1 MDKRVSISL
10 IYDKI
15 YVNLNRKGFV
25 MGKNGFVH
33 LHVHTEYSLLDG
45 STRIGDLL
53 DRTRELGMDAI
64 AITDHGAMFGVVDF
78 YKKAKARGIKPIL
91 GSEVY
96 VAINKYTEREQKDKN
111 QYHLVLLAANNTGY
125 RNLMKIVSEGYIN
138 GFYYKPRVDHDV
150 LKKHSE
156 GIIALS
162 ACLAGEV
169 QHHLLN
175 GNYEK
180 AKEIALK
187 YNNIF
192 GQDNFFLELQDHG
205 LREQKEVN
213 RLLIRLSEETGIP
226 LVATNDVHYLRK
238 EDAVV
243 HDVLLCVQTGK
254 TVDDEDRMKF
264 PTNEFYLKSYEEMEE
279 LFGFKKEA
287 LENTV
292 WIAERCNVTLDFD
305 TLHLPEYKVPEGYT
319 NIEYLKKLCIEGLKR
334 RYGNITPEIEE
345 RFNFEFNTIVNM
357 GYVDYFLIVW
367 DFIKYAKDN
376 GIMVGP
382 GRGSAAGSIVSYALG
397 IIDIDPLEYD
407 LLFERFLNPERV
419 SMPDIDIDF
428 CYERREEVIDYVVK
442 KYGSDRVAQI
452 CTFGTMAARGAI
464 RDVGRALNMPYGE
477 VDYIAKQIPME
488 LGMTISKALEV
499 NRTLKEMYD
508 SNDEVRRLID
518 LAMAVEG
525 LPRHTSTHA
534 AGVVIS
540 KEPITN
546 YVPLLRNND
555 AITTQF
561 DMIELEELGLLKM
574 DFLGLRTLTVIRDAV
589 ELIEKNHGVK
599 IDFDNIDYEDPK
611 VLDMFAKGETL
622 GVFQFESAGMRQF
635 LKELKPNRFENLIA
649 ANSLF
654 RPGPMNQIPQYIK
667 NKHNPD
673 QIEYLHPKL
682 KPILEVTYGCIVY
695 QEQVMQIVRDIG
707 GFTMGGAD
715 LLRRAMG
722 KKKMDVMERE
732 RKRFIYG
739 ETDEKGKV
747 TISGAIRNGV
757 DEETAN
763 KIYDLMIDFA
773 KYAFNKSHSA
783 AYAVVAYR
791 TAWLKYYYPVEFMAA
806 LISSVMGDT
815 NSVSL
820 YIREC
825 KRLGI
830 EVLPPDINESYK
842 KFTVVDGKIRFGL
855 MAVKNVGENLIDG
868 IIKAREKGPFKSFTD
883 FCERIENIN
892 PSLMNKRAVES
903 LIKCGAMNSLKGNR
917 AQLLAIFEKT
927 MDSIHN
933 DRKRNLA
940 GQFSFFSKADDS
952 IHEDNLPELR
962 EFPKRNLL
970 AMEKETLGIY
980 ISGHPLEPY
989 EEELRR
995 LTTINISEILQGND
1009 DVVDNM
1015 REDLDGKRVVIGG
1028 IINSK
1033 KNKITKNNNMMAFIT
1048 LEDLYGTIECIVFPA
1063 TYERY
1068 NRLIEEDRIVVIE
1081 GRISTS
1087 EEEEPKII
1095 CEKISPLNRYK
1106 RDKVYLRISKEKP
1119 LDVLEKIKK
1128 ILLKYKGEIPVYVY
1142 MEANK
1147 KTVMAQRDYWVNIEE
1162 EELFKELVE
1171 ILGEEN
1177 IKVS

>member
-1 MDKRVSISL
+1 M
-10 IYDKI
+10 
-15 YVNLNRKGFV
+15 NR
-25 MGKNGFVH
+25 NGFVH

-45 STRIGDLL
+45 SARIGDLL
-53 DRTRELGMDAI
+53 DRTKELGMDTI
-64 AITDHGAMFGVVDF
+64 AITDHGAMFGVIDF
-78 YKKAKARGIKPIL
+78 YKKAKQKGIKPIL

-96 VAINKYTEREQKDKN
+96 VVINKYYEKEQKDKN
-111 QYHLVLLAANNTGY
+111 QYHLVLLAENNVGY
-125 RNLMKIVSEGYIN
+125 KNLMKIVSEGYVK

-150 LKKHSE
+150 LRKYSE

-175 GNYEK
+175 GNYEG
-180 AKEIALK
+180 AKRVALE
-187 YNNIF
+187 YNDIF
-192 GQDNFFLELQDHG
+192 GQNNFFLELQDHG
-205 LREQKEVN
+205 IREQKEVN
-213 RLLIRLSEETGIP
+213 ELLIRLSEETGIP
-226 LVATNDVHYLRK
+226 LVATNDVHYLKK
-238 EDAVV
+238 EDALV
-243 HDVLLCVQTGK
+243 HDVLLCIQTGK
-254 TVDDEDRMKF
+254 TVDDKDRMKF
-264 PTNEFYLKSYEEMEE
+264 PTDEFYLKSCEEMWE
-279 LFGFKKEA
+279 LFDYKKEA

-292 WIAERCNVTLDFD
+292 WIGERCNVTLDFS
-305 TLHLPEYKVPEGYT
+305 TMHLPEYKVPEGYT
-319 NIEYLKKLCIEGLKR
+319 NVEYLRKLCIEGLKK
-334 RYGNITPEIEE
+334 RYNDITPEIEE
-345 RFNFEFNTIVNM
+345 RFDFEFKTIVDM

-367 DFIKYAKDN
+367 DFIKYAKDK

-397 IIDIDPLEYD
+397 IIDIDPLKYD

-428 CYERREEVIDYVVK
+428 CYERREEVIDYVVN

-464 RDVGRALNMPYGE
+464 RDVGRAINMPYGE

-488 LGMTISKALEV
+488 LGMTISKALDV
-499 NRTLKEMYD
+499 NKTLRELYETR
-508 SNDEVRRLID
+508 DEVRKLID
-518 LAMAVEG
+518 LALAVEG

-546 YVPLLRNND
+546 YVPLSRNND

-561 DMIELEELGLLKM
+561 NMIELEELGLLKM

-589 ELIEKNHGVK
+589 ELIERNHGCK
-599 IDFDNIDYEDPK
+599 IDFNAIDYEDPN

-635 LKELKPNRFENLIA
+635 LKELKPNMFENLIA

-654 RPGPMNQIPQYIK
+654 RPGPMNQIPQYIVNK
-667 NKHNPD
+667 NNPEN
-673 QIEYLHPKL
+673 IEYLHPKL

-739 ETDEKGKV
+739 ETDEKGHVIVK
-747 TISGAIRNGV
+747 GAIRNGV
-757 DEETAN
+757 DEKTAN
-763 KIYDLMIDFA
+763 MIYDLMIDFA

-820 YIREC
+820 YIQEC

-855 MAVKNVGENLIDG
+855 MAVKNVGEALIDV
-868 IIKAREKGPFKSFTD
+868 IIEARKSGPFKSFTD
-883 FCERIENIN
+883 FCERIERIN
-892 PSLMNKRAVES
+892 PSIVNKRAVES
-903 LIKCGAMNSLKGNR
+903 LIKCGAMNSLGGNR

-927 MDSIHN
+927 MDSIHAN
-933 DRKRNLA
+933 MKRNLD
-940 GQFSFFSKADDS
+940 GQFSMFED
-952 IHEDNLPELR
+952 INNNICIDNLPDLK
-962 EFPKRNLL
+962 EFPQRNLL
-970 AMEKETLGIY
+970 VMEKETLGIY
-980 ISGHPLEPY
+980 ISGHPLQPY
-989 EEELRR
+989 EDELKRI
-995 LTTINISEILQGND
+995 TTLNTSEILQANEHMEN
-1009 DVVDNM
+1009 NM
-1015 REDLDGKRVVIGG
+1015 SENLDGKRVVIGG

-1033 KNKITKNNNMMAFIT
+1033 KNKITKNNNMMAFID

-1063 TYERY
+1063 TYEKY
-1068 NRLIEEDRIVVIE
+1068 NRFIEEDNIVVIE
-1081 GRISTS
+1081 GKITTS
-1087 EEEEPKII
+1087 EEEDPKII
-1095 CEKISPLNRYK
+1095 CERISPLSKYRK
-1106 RDKVYLRISKEKP
+1106 GKVYLKISKGKSI
-1119 LDVLEKIKK
+1119 DVLESIKK
-1128 ILLKYKGEIPVYVY
+1128 VLLKHKGEIPVYVY
-1142 MEANK
+1142 MESTNR
-1147 KTVMAQRDYWVNIEE
+1147 TVMAHRDYWVNTEE
-1162 EELFKELVE
+1162 KELFQELIS

-1177 IKVS
+1177 VKVS